1 MENFIFFE
9 KFNAFQIY
17 YTKLLKDGIYDNS
30 NLEACIKMY
39 YLKNNKTLF
48 HVSEMLDLNVIA
60 PSANFDMYGK
70 EFSEKVFA
78 TSNPYEI
85 WLYACRAVSGE
96 MHEKNRVCIYPNN
109 PFLSLKAGYYYLK
122 RSVAVYI
129 LSAEDFLPVLKIK
142 SRFNEEKNYFDNEW
156 TANRCVKPL
165 YQYVINRIPEEFT
178 KYYAVYYLNNKDSA
192 VYPESLEELQYFR
205 KNDMIQKIE

>member
-70 EFSEKVFA
+70 EFSV
-78 TSNPYEI
+78 
-85 WLYACRAVSGE
+85 
-96 MHEKNRVCIYPNN
+96 
-109 PFLSLKAGYYYLK
+109 
-122 RSVAVYI
+122 
-129 LSAEDFLPVLKIK
+129 
-142 SRFNEEKNYFDNEW
+142 
-156 TANRCVKPL
+156 
-165 YQYVINRIPEEFT
+165 
-178 KYYAVYYLNNKDSA
+178 
-192 VYPESLEELQYFR
+192 
-205 KNDMIQKIE
+205 